1 MPTREGWARTQII
14 FSCNRLSG
22 EASDIVSAL
31 LLLTRIVAEYWREF
45 RPSHLTP
52 MPPEVVLARF

>member
-1 MPTREGWARTQII
+1 
-14 FSCNRLSG
+14 LSG

-31 LLLTRIVAEYWREF
+31 LLLTQIVAEYWREF

-52 MPPEVVLARF
+52 MPPEVVLGRF